1 MLWDTG
7 HSFLW
12 VCRVFLNTVKTPW
25 WSSSVLYQIRV
36 MSRPHSIPMHPPQ
49 GRAWH
54 PSAITTSACG
64 EGPSPGYLLAILW
77 AHILTAAAF
86 RSWSQKLKWTHVW
99 RQFGMLERAGR
110 GGRRHGTHGTHGLP
124 GSGGLQAVKGPGC
137 STSPLTRPQLHIKAN
152 NKNCS
157 VKLPDFYFC
166 LSKLLAPPLIIGIY
180 YWAHLLPL

>member
-99 RQFGMLERAGR
+99 RQFGMLEESRKRRPEAWHARPAWEWRAA
-110 GGRRHGTHGTHGLP
+110 
-124 GSGGLQAVKGPGC
+124 GSEGPRLLNI
-137 STSPLTRPQLHIKAN
+137 T
-152 NKNCS
+152 
-157 VKLPDFYFC
+157 PDTATTPYQ
-166 LSKLLAPPLIIGIY
+166 SK
-180 YWAHLLPL
+180 